1 MKISKNHENH
11 DKIMKITKNHENRG
25 DFEKIT
31 KISVISVKIKKIS
44 FKSLKF

>member
-25 DFEKIT
+25 DFEK
-31 KISVISVKIKKIS
+31 SQ
-44 FKSLKF
+44 KFR